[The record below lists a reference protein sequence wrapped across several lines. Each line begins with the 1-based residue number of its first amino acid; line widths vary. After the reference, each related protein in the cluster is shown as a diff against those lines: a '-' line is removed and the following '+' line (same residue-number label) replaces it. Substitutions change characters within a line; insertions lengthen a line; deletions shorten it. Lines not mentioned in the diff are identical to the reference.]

1 MQAKASL
8 FLGTLCAAVAC
19 VAAVL
24 PAAGDT
30 RPGWDRPGV
39 PDRPGP
45 DRPGPDRPAPG
56 RPDHDRPNRRPGV
69 IIEPNIFISRD
80 RRPDVDAPQFIM
92 EEIEGCASRGVRLFV
107 DCLRPNHGS
116 VMIRRLEA
124 CVRSEAIPD
133 NPREVEACLP
143 PASVR

>member
-8 FLGTLCAAVAC
+8 VLGALCAAAAC
-19 VAAVL
+19 VAAL
-24 PAAGDT
+24 PAAAEMRQG
-30 RPGWDRPGV
+30 RDRP
-39 PDRPGP
+39 DHP
-45 DRPGPDRPAPG
+45 DRPGPDRPAPD
-56 RPDHDRPNRRPGV
+56 RPGHDRPNRRPGV
-69 IIEPNIFISRD
+69 IIEPNIFISRE

-92 EEIEGCASRGVRLFV
+92 AEIEGCASRGVRLFV
-107 DCLRPNHGS
+107 DCLRQNHGS